1 MECYYVYFYGIASI
15 KEFSFIP
22 LTAWKCKHA
31 IIKVFNY
38 CICCPNLIYIL
49 ELLIQL
55 CLVAYRQIKNNNLVI
70 QPSLYEQV
78 IGY

>member
-22 LTAWKCKHA
+22 LTVKKCKHA

-38 CICCPNLIYIL
+38 CICCPNLVYIL

-55 CLVAYRQIKNNNLVI
+55 SFTVYRQSASDYLR
-70 QPSLYEQV
+70 E
-78 IGY
+78 